1 VSKTFIAKSPT
12 RVDLAG
18 GTLDLWP
25 LNCFVENCVTI
36 NVAISIFTECELKI
50 RDDEKIV
57 VASRDQGFKHQFN
70 SWNEFVADKK
80 PELHF
85 FRVHA
90 NFWKPS
96 CNWGFEITTNSQ
108 SPLGGGLGGSSSLS
122 MSVMKTFMQATGKNF
137 SLKEMVSIGHNLE
150 ASILRTPTGVQ
161 DYVPAI
167 QGGINALY
175 FSPSGFEISRLK
187 VDLDFYNDHALLVYT
202 GRPHHSGLNNFEVMK
217 NSVVGNEV
225 TLRALRGIRD
235 VALELHDKLE
245 KKDTKD
251 LKKIFNKEYDCRIQL
266 TSAFTSPEIER
277 LRKVSLDAGADAI
290 KICGAGGGGCVMVW
304 CDPKNKSKVNDAITQ
319 SGFKV
324 MDTVGVNV

>member
-1 VSKTFIAKSPT
+1 MKKFHAKSPT

-25 LNCFVENCVTI
+25 LHCFVDNCLTI
-36 NVAISIFTECELKI
+36 NVAISIFTECELVV
-50 RDDEKIV
+50 RDDREISV
-57 VASRDQGFKHQFN
+57 SSRDQGFKFKFAN
-70 SWNEFVADKK
+70 WDEFINDTK

-90 NFWKPS
+90 SFWKPS
-96 CNWGFEITTNSQ
+96 WGFEITTNSQ

-122 MSVMKTFMQATGKNF
+122 VSVMKAFSQALGRKFTLN
-137 SLKEMVSIGHNLE
+137 EMVHIGHNLE
-150 ASILRTPTGVQ
+150 ATILRTPTGVQ

-167 QGGINALY
+167 VGGINTIRFAAT
-175 FSPSGFEISRLK
+175 GFDISRPK
-187 VDLDFYNDHALLVYT
+187 VSTEFYNQHALLIYT

-217 NSVVGNEV
+217 NAVVGNEV

-235 VALELHDKLE
+235 VALELYEKLE
-245 KKDTKD
+245 KNETKD

-266 TSAFTSPEIER
+266 TPAFTSPEIER
-277 LRKVSLDAGADAI
+277 LREVSLENGADAI

-304 CDPKNKSKVNDAITQ
+304 CPPTKRSQVSAAVTE

-324 MDTVGVNV
+324 LETQAVNV

>member
-1 VSKTFIAKSPT
+1 MKTFKAKSPT

-25 LNCFVENCVTI
+25 LNCFVDNCITI
-36 NVAISIFTECELKI
+36 NVAISIFTECEIKI
-50 RDDEKIV
+50 RDDKEIH
-57 VASRDQGFKHQFN
+57 VASRDQKFQHKFAN
-70 SWNEFVADKK
+70 WDEFITDTR

-85 FRVHA
+85 YRVHA
-90 NFWKPS
+90 AFWRPE
-96 CNWGFEITTNSQ
+96 WGFDITTNSQ

-122 MSVMKTFMQATGKNF
+122 VSVMKTFSQAMSRKIEI
-137 SLKEMVSIGHNLE
+137 KEMVSIGHNLE
-150 ASILRTPTGVQ
+150 ATILRTPTGVQ

-167 QGGINALY
+167 QGGINAIR
-175 FSPSGFEISRLK
+175 FSPMGFEISRPK
-187 VDLDFYNDHALLVYT
+187 IKPDFYNDHATLVYT

-217 NSVVGNEV
+217 NAVVGNEV

-235 VALELHDKLE
+235 VALELYEKLE
-245 KKDTKD
+245 KNEVND

-304 CDPKNKSKVNDAITQ
+304 SRPDIKSDIAQAITTA
-319 SGFKV
+319 GFQV
-324 MDTVGVNV
+324 LETQAVNV